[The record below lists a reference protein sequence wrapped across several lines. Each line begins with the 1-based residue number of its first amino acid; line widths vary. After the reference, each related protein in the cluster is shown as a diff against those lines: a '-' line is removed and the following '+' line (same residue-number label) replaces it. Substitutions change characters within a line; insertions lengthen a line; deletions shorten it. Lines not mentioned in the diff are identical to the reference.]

1 MAVLVFFFFIVLFFI
16 VLFMAVMVFFFFM
29 AVFFIEPLLA
39 MVVRPSNERE
49 QSGIV
54 ELVELVIQLE
64 HNFKYA
70 SVLSSNPD
78 KANSE
83 STHDVCTSRIL
94 AGPSQLSGGGVNGA
108 VP

>member
-83 STHDVCTSRIL
+83 SICTSRIL
-94 AGPSQLSGGGVNGA
+94 AGPSQLSGGGGNGA

>member
-1 MAVLVFFFFIVLFFI
+1 MAVLFFFFFIVLFFI
-16 VLFMAVMVFFFFM
+16 VLFFIVFFM

-83 STHDVCTSRIL
+83 SICTSRIL
-94 AGPSQLSGGGVNGA
+94 AGPSQLSGGG
-108 VP
+108 

>member
-1 MAVLVFFFFIVLFFI
+1 
-16 VLFMAVMVFFFFM
+16 MAVMVFFFFM
-29 AVFFIEPLLA
+29 AVLFIVFFIA

-64 HNFKYA
+64 HNFEYA
-70 SVLSSNPD
+70 SVLGSNPD

-94 AGPSQLSGGGVNGA
+94 AGPSQLSGGGEWSCPLAKGMKVCRLLWGFF
-108 VP
+108 